1 MRLSKLTLPLLF
13 SLLIAAEGCKK
24 DDQFSE
30 VPHIEYKDFV
40 VTADSAFVLLDFTD
54 GDGDLGLGDSD
65 TAGEFRY
72 NFFIKYFEKQN
83 GTFVERQF
91 TPPFNYRIP
100 VLNDGKAKALSGE
113 IRVSI
118 TPFYYDFLSDFDTIR
133 YEIYVKDKALNE
145 SNHVTTPDI
154 ITP

>member
-1 MRLSKLTLPLLF
+1 MKGSKITLPLLF
-13 SLLIAAEGCKK
+13 LALLGLNACKK
-24 DDQFSE
+24 DDNFSE

-40 VTADSAFVLLDFTD
+40 AMGDSAHIILNFTD

-65 TAGEFRY
+65 TAGNFRY
-72 NFFIKYFEKQN
+72 NCFIRYFEKQN
-83 GTFVERQF
+83 GTFVERTF
-91 TPPFNYRIP
+91 SPPFNFRIP

-113 IRVSI
+113 IKVSVA
-118 TPFYYDFLSDFDTIR
+118 PFYYDFLSDFDTIR

-145 SNHVTTPDI
+145 SNHITTPEI